1 MRGHKRH
8 HLPSHLQLTAADMLE
23 DRDIAVQ
30 IDPVQT
36 LHIEAHMPVK
46 NIVYR
51 HHRSHLRSVA
61 PNMTT

>member
-8 HLPSHLQLTAADMLE
+8 HLPSHLQV
-23 DRDIAVQ
+23 RDIAVQ

-51 HHRSHLRSVA
+51 HHSSHLRSVA